1 MGFLA
6 EMLAVLVIWLSSV
19 ALGQF
24 GVAVDKKPLPKPTHE
39 RSERAVPRSP
49 RTSIRVPVAAAP
61 PPCDAPV
68 AMTRRA

>member
-6 EMLAVLVIWLSSV
+6 EILAVIVIWLSSV

-24 GVAVDKKPLPKPTHE
+24 GVAIDKKPLSKPNHE

-61 PPCDAPV
+61 PECDAPT
-68 AMTRRA
+68 ALTRRA